1 MDEVIE
7 CHIMNEQVQK
17 MFCKMPKVD
26 SFITGRT
33 WKYMGKVYRTKGESL
48 PKKMLGIGYQTQG
61 KHAGRWQM
69 SCKDNFIHAL
79 KEVLD
84 KQISNEAT
92 LKEWF
97 PIAADKEKW
106 NSLIN
111 DYFKNLFAEAL
122 HAEDS

>member
-48 PKKMLGIGYQTQG
+48 PKKMLGAQVPATR
-61 KHAGRWQM
+61 KAGRPQM

-84 KQISNEAT
+84 K
-92 LKEWF
+92 
-97 PIAADKEKW
+97 
-106 NSLIN
+106 
-111 DYFKNLFAEAL
+111 
-122 HAEDS
+122 